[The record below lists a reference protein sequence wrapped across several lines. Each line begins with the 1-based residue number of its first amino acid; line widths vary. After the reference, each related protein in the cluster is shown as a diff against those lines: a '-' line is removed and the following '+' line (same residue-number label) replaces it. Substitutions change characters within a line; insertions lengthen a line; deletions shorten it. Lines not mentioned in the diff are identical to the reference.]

1 MGAPQRSDFR
11 AMGLF
16 TTTDAALQQA
26 MAGAGL
32 RQQLLA
38 NNLANVNTAG
48 FKRSDVDFQS
58 TLASALASGRPNRAV
73 GSLAFKPQV
82 DNVTSM
88 RADGNNVSADQELS
102 EMTANAVQ
110 YEALAAVQKARF
122 GWLRT
127 AMGGS

>member
-1 MGAPQRSDFR
+1 MGIFDI
-11 AMGLF
+11 
-16 TTTDAALQQA
+16 TDLALQQGLS
-26 MAGAGL
+26 GAGL

-38 NNLANVNTAG
+38 NNLANVNTSG

-58 TLASALASGRPNRAV
+58 TLASALVSDRPDRAV
-73 GSLAFKPQV
+73 GSLAFKSQV

>member
-16 TTTDAALQQA
+16 DITDAALQQG

-58 TLASALASGRPNRAV
+58 TLASALSSGRPESAL
-73 GSLAFKPQV
+73 GSLTFQPQV

>member
-16 TTTDAALQQA
+16 DITDAALQQG

-58 TLASALASGRPNRAV
+58 TLASALESGRPDSAV

-102 EMTANAVQ
+102 EMTANAVT

-127 AMGGS
+127 ALGGS

>member
-16 TTTDAALQQA
+16 DITDAALQQG

-58 TLASALASGRPNRAV
+58 TLASALSSGKPDSAV
-73 GSLAFKPQV
+73 GSLTFQPQV

>member
-16 TTTDAALQQA
+16 DITDAALQQG

-58 TLASALASGRPNRAV
+58 TLASALSSGRPDSAV
-73 GSLAFKPQV
+73 GSLTFQPQV

>member
-1 MGAPQRSDFR
+1 
-11 AMGLF
+11 MGLF
-16 TTTDAALQQA
+16 DITDAALQQG

-58 TLASALASGRPNRAV
+58 TLASALESGRPDSAV
-73 GSLAFKPQV
+73 GSLTFKPQV

-88 RADGNNVSADQELS
+88 RADGNNVSADMELS

-127 AMGGS
+127 VMGGGS

>member
-16 TTTDAALQQA
+16 DITDAALQQG
-26 MAGAGL
+26 MTGAGL

-38 NNLANVNTAG
+38 NNLANVNTAN
-48 FKRSDVDFQS
+48 FKRSDVDFES
-58 TLASALASGRPNRAV
+58 TLASALASGKPDSAV
-73 GSLAFKPQV
+73 GSLAFQPRV
-82 DNVTSM
+82 DTLTSM